1 MTPRRIVALLLLV
14 VSGVVVGGCGS
25 GEEPAGVQDGGADA
39 GVSASPGSPY
49 PEPRPYPRPASADA
63 LQGWL
68 VERARQL
75 ASSTYRPPGP
85 DLPAALASLDYDAYQ
100 QIRYRPDRALWRGE
114 TPFEVQLFHR
124 GSIQSDRVEIH
135 LVEDGEVRSLPFD
148 PSRFRYDGE
157 AAAAAEMATPGLG
170 WAGFRVHHPMNRRGV
185 ADEVVVFLGASYFR
199 LLGPGHVH
207 GLSTRGL
214 AIDVA
219 RGEEFPDFRAYW
231 LLRPPPGSDTLTVL
245 ALLDSPSVA
254 GAYRFDLTPGQG
266 WGEEAGRPTVTEVEA
281 RLFARRDVDKLG
293 VAPLTSMFLHAP
305 GGALRT
311 DDFRPRVHDSQGLLV
326 HAHRGDWLWRPLRNG
341 PALRITTV
349 EDTVPVGWGLAQR
362 ERAFEHYLDLQARY
376 HRRPSQWVEPLSGDW
391 GRGSVELVEIPTVSE
406 FNDNVV
412 ASWVPEDGL
421 RTGDERRF
429 AYRLRTFDGHLPEER
444 LARAVRTRSG
454 WDALPGEVDPPPR
467 TQRRFVV
474 DFHRPEGTSG
484 RGAVAPAGDGIPLEP
499 RPDAVLEAT
508 SGAVSDL
515 QVLPLPEGRGWR
527 ASFRLE
533 GDPERTAELRLY
545 LVREDRLVSET
556 WQYLWDPEALG

>member
-1 MTPRRIVALLLLV
+1 
-14 VSGVVVGGCGS
+14 
-25 GEEPAGVQDGGADA
+25 
-39 GVSASPGSPY
+39 
-49 PEPRPYPRPASADA
+49 
-63 LQGWL
+63 
-68 VERARQL
+68 
-75 ASSTYRPPGP
+75 
-85 DLPAALASLDYDAYQ
+85 
-100 QIRYRPDRALWRGE
+100 
-114 TPFEVQLFHR
+114 
-124 GSIQSDRVEIH
+124 
-135 LVEDGEVRSLPFD
+135 
-148 PSRFRYDGE
+148 
-157 AAAAAEMATPGLG
+157 
-170 WAGFRVHHPMNRRGV
+170 MNRPGV

-245 ALLDSPSVA
+245 ALLDSPSLA

-266 WGEEAGRPTVTEVEA
+266 WGEGAGRPTVTDVEA
-281 RLFARRDVDKLG
+281 RLFARRDVEKLG

-326 HAHRGDWLWRPLRNG
+326 RARRGDWVWRPLRNG
-341 PALRITTV
+341 PSLRITTV

-362 ERAFEHYLDLQARY
+362 ERSFEHYLDLQARY
-376 HRRPSQWVEPLSGDW
+376 HQRPSQWVEPLAGDW

-412 ASWVPEDGL
+412 ASWVPEEGL
-421 RTGDERRF
+421 GAGHERRF
-429 AYRLRTFDGHLPEER
+429 SYRLRTFDGHLPEEH

-474 DFHRPEGTSG
+474 DFHLPGVRSG
-484 RGAVAPAGDGIPLEP
+484 GPGPDGAGIPLEP

-515 QVLPLPEGRGWR
+515 QVLALPERRGWR

-533 GDPERTAELRLY
+533 GDPEQTAELRLY
-545 LVREDRLVSET
+545 LVREDRPVSET